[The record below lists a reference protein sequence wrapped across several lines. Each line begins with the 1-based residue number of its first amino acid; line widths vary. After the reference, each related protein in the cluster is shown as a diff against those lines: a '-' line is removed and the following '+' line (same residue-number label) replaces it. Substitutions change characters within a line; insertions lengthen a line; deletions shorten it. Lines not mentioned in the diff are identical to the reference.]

1 MARVFV
7 SHSSK
12 DSGLATEVHG
22 WLVAHGHDVF
32 LDRDLADGIAVGED
46 WQQRLHEQLRW
57 ADAMVCLVTSAYVSS
72 VWCAAEV
79 GIAQSRGSRV
89 LPLLIE
95 PGVAHPLLRSVQH
108 VSIETGAGAARTK
121 LAEALRRI
129 DAAGGSGWPDGRS
142 PFPGLQPFTLDQR
155 RAFFGRTVE
164 VNALAELLRSPAH
177 SADAAMLLVVG
188 PSGCG
193 KSSLVR
199 AGLLPM
205 MAEEPEWLT
214 SGPLLP
220 GGDPV
225 AGLSRELAAV
235 ARTLGLDWRVA
246 EVSRRL
252 QLDGGLVE
260 LADELMLAAPFLRPR
275 RLLLVID
282 QLEELL
288 TQTPAGERS
297 RFVELLRPAL
307 GGPVHVVATLRPDF
321 LDQLLLAPELVALPT
336 RTYTLSPLRRDAL
349 AAVIEE
355 PAKLAGID
363 VDQGLVAQL
372 VTDTESG
379 DALPLLAYTLAQL
392 ADGVGRGGRLLASR
406 YQQLGGVHGTL
417 TRSADAALDEAA
429 RCGADRD
436 QVIRSLLRL
445 VTVDEQGRPTRWR
458 LPRSEL
464 ATEVAGQL
472 EPFVARRLLTTDS
485 GDGGGPTVEVAHESF
500 LTLWPPLSQA
510 VIDNATALGAR
521 RAVERAA
528 EEWSSDGHAATR
540 LWERG
545 QLASAL
551 ADTGARLAAVREPA
565 EPPSETRPSPRVR
578 GPLRQLIH
586 RRRLLLT
593 DRVDLSP
600 RAREFLQASISR
612 DRRRRAQLLVIVL
625 FLVGMLA
632 AGLGV
637 PLALSYAQARQMAM
651 FTDRLTDTIFYASRA
666 ERTITEADTTGLE
679 ADTTGLEA
687 DLAQYDAVYDI
698 SVIVVDRTGAVVATS
713 RHPPPVLD
721 AAGRQRVALALDN
734 RRSEPYMML
743 LPWDDRPM
751 VLAAPVLVDAEVRGA
766 AVSVSP
772 TAALRADEAR
782 VWSIIAA
789 AGLLALVLTVVV
801 SLSIVRWSAPGLP
814 AGRGHRTRRRRRAR
828 RRRSGAGG

>member
-1 MARVFV
+1 VARVFV

-12 DSGLATEVHG
+12 DSGLAAEVHG

-46 WQQRLHEQLRW
+46 WQQRLHEQLRR

-108 VSIETGAGAARTK
+108 VSIESGAGTARAK

-155 RAFFGRTVE
+155 RAFFGRTLE

-220 GGDPV
+220 GVDPV

-321 LDQLLLAPELVALPT
+321 LDQLLLAPELAALPT

-392 ADGVGRGGRLLASR
+392 TDGVGRGGRLLASR

-464 ATEVAGQL
+464 ATEVVSQL

-485 GDGGGPTVEVAHESF
+485 GDGGPTVEVAHESF

-586 RRRLLLT
+586 RRRRLLT

-612 DRRRRAQLLVIVL
+612 DRRRRARLLVIVL

-632 AGLGV
+632 VGLGV
-637 PLALSYAQARQMAM
+637 PLALADADARQSE
-651 FTDRLTDTIFYASRA
+651 FFLDRMKDTIFYASRA
-666 ERTITEADTTGLE
+666 ERPITEADTTGLE

-687 DLAQYDAVYDI
+687 DLARYDAVYG
-698 SVIVVDRTGAVVATS
+698 VAVMVVDRTGAVVATS

-721 AAGRQRVALALDN
+721 ATGRERVALALDN
-734 RRSEPYMML
+734 RRSEPYPML

-751 VLAAPVLVDAEVRGA
+751 VLAEPVLVDTEVRGA
-766 AVSVSP
+766 AVTVSP
-772 TAALRADEAR
+772 TAALRAGDVR

-789 AGLLALVLTVVV
+789 AGLLALVLAVVV
-801 SLSIVRWSAPGLP
+801 SLSIVRWIAPGLP
-814 AGRGHRTRRRRRAR
+814 AGRGHRTRRRRAR